1 MPVTNIHEGISLN
14 GLLPYCKQKISDE
27 DFFEANNSRLLY
39 SRGFVFCKKSDVEIN
54 KHFTKV
60 NVCDGYYLYHHFLL
74 QPIICYSFD
83 RKSFVLLMGTAW
95 FTNPDYVCDGKSDAQ
110 ILLDCIMNSES
121 EFFNALNYLAGRYAV
136 ICKSNDNIFVVN
148 DPCGLRTIYYCKE
161 SECIGSH
168 LELVNLIAKRQE
180 SEVEQHRKK
189 EGYNYTYSYPGN
201 HTLYDNIFSLIP
213 DFALYLNT
221 YETKRFFPTAPILK
235 TDNVLEIRDLYF
247 EKMGFSMQQILKK
260 GKKICFSITGG
271 KDSKV
276 SFHTTKNYKD
286 KIFYFTEA
294 RDNDIELAKQL
305 AKEYNLNWMG
315 TDSKDV
321 KLKENPYFNAYKEI
335 LKRNI
340 FPVSSMDALQNM
352 FWNFNIFGFDS
363 DYLHIHSN
371 CAEAGRGRPLN
382 GYEMAYG
389 ADDFCFEKFFDT
401 YISSAVS
408 WKKESIKQEMSKKMH
423 EDQFLKKVLKDFF
436 DMLDLKYTADL
447 NYNPW
452 DIMYIEQRCSTFL
465 SQMHMLNDALYDSV
479 SLTCSREILSIMWRL
494 PDEYVNQ
501 TCVLYNSILNEND
514 PTYRTENMGEKFAPT
529 YSQEEKDNYHLIY
542 SGYTL
547 IHSTP
552 PRERISLAKKVLKIN
567 STVKWAY
574 SVLINESIKLADYNE
589 AALAWKDL
597 YDFDTELAK
606 KYVNLGDAICNIL
619 RQNDLIEYAKH
630 MIDFALESDPCT
642 AWAYKQLSHIY
653 EQKGELYAALSLAE
667 KSFSYAEQ
675 DRWVAQ
681 NYISLLMKTGDM
693 KKADSILS
701 KCLQEN
707 ERSFWGNLCR
717 AMYYYKLSDYS
728 NALNYSDKAL
738 SINSD
743 DKTAINWNKRI
754 KGSAGK

>member
-14 GLLPYCKQKISDE
+14 GLLPHCRQSISDE
-27 DFFEANNSRLLY
+27 DFFDAANSRLLY
-39 SRGFVFCKKSDVEIN
+39 SRGFVFCKKPDVKIN
-54 KHFTKV
+54 KHFTRV
-60 NVCDGYYLYHHFLL
+60 DVCDGYYLYHHFLL
-74 QPIICYSFD
+74 QPTIYYSFD

-95 FTNPDYVCDGKSDAQ
+95 FTNSDHVCDDKNEAQ
-110 ILLDCIMNSES
+110 ILLDRLTQSDS

-136 ICKSNDNIFVVN
+136 ICKNNDKIFAVN
-148 DPCGLRTIYYCKE
+148 DPCGLRSIYYCKE

-180 SEVEQHRKK
+180 SEVERHRKE
-189 EGYNYTYSYPGN
+189 EGYSYTYSYPGN
-201 HTLYDNIFSLIP
+201 HTLYDGIFSLIP
-213 DFALYLNT
+213 DFALYLDT

-235 TDNVLEIRDLYF
+235 TDNVKEIRDLYF
-247 EKMGFSMQQILKK
+247 EKMDLSMRQILKK

-276 SFHTTKNYKD
+276 SFYTTKNYKD

-294 RDNDIELAKQL
+294 RDNDIELAKRL
-305 AKEYNLNWMG
+305 VKEYDLNWMG

-321 KLKENPYFNAYKEI
+321 KLKENPYFKAYNEI

-352 FWNFNIFGFDS
+352 FWNLNIFGFDS

-382 GYEMAYG
+382 GYEMAYA
-389 ADDFCFEKFFDT
+389 ADDFCFEKFFDA

-408 WKKESIKQEMSKKMH
+408 WKRESVKQEISKRMH

-436 DMLDLKYTADL
+436 DMLDLKYTKTL

-465 SQMHMLNDALYDSV
+465 SQMHMLNDALYDNV
-479 SLTCSREILSIMWRL
+479 SLTCSREILSLMWRL
-494 PDEYVNQ
+494 PDEYINQ

-514 PTYRTENMGEKFAPT
+514 TVYRTENMGEKFVPSN
-529 YSQEEKDNYHLIY
+529 SQEEKDDYHLIY
-542 SGYTL
+542 AGYALTS
-547 IHSTP
+547 STP
-552 PRERISLAKKVLKIN
+552 PREKMALAEKVLKIN
-567 STVKWAY
+567 NTVKWAH
-574 SVLINESIKLADYNE
+574 SVLINESIRSADYNK
-589 AALAWKDL
+589 AAQAWVDL
-597 YDFDTELAK
+597 YDVAPELARK
-606 KYVNLGDAICNIL
+606 HINSGDAICNIL
-619 RQNDLIEYAKH
+619 RQNNRLEYVKH
-630 MIDFALESDPCT
+630 IVNFALERDPGT

-653 EQKGELYAALSLAE
+653 EQKGELHVALSLAE
-667 KSFSYAEQ
+667 KSFSYAGQ
-675 DRWVAQ
+675 DRWIAQ

-693 KKADSILS
+693 KKADAILS

-707 ERSFWGNLCR
+707 EKSFWGNLCR
-717 AMYYYKLSDYS
+717 AMYCYKLNDHA

-738 SINSD
+738 SMNPN
-743 DKTAINWNKRI
+743 DKTAIHWNKLI
-754 KGSAGK
+754 KDSVG